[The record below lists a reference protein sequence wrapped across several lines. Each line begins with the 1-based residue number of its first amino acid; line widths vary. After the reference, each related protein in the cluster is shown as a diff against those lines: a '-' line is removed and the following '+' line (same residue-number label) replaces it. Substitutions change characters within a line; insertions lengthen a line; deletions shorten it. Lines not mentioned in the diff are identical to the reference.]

1 METLGIIGKGT
12 WKNRIVN
19 LFCTYKHNSFE
30 FLEIKISN
38 KGVNVKISH
47 HNTFLKKVLQQHGY
61 DMKRFSFLYFYPR
74 NFPRAARGNP
84 LDGSA
89 VGTDFMG

>member
-1 METLGIIGKGT
+1 MRKESEGIELLIYFAHI
-12 WKNRIVN
+12 NII
-19 LFCTYKHNSFE
+19 LLYCF
-30 FLEIKISN
+30 EIKISN

-84 LDGSA
+84 VDGSA
-89 VGTDFMG
+89 VGTDFVG